1 MFDEGSIVPETFI
14 RTNEDSDFPLR
25 LDFNIDQNSV
35 EYNKRD
41 EPIYGNEYAL
51 NPDKLGFELLV
62 SLKEEYNDFDSFELT
77 IAREDNNEIVSET
90 VTDSGNTA
98 IISNLAV
105 DNCYSFDL
113 KLTAYETVCGFVGS
127 LTIGIEIDNCIVTDI
142 FYQNSFNEGAA
153 TTYIAPLGEGET
165 NDTQATATPICYGV
179 SILGSFSSASDIDKF
194 YVSTIPPSNK
204 NISFELSLSAPATT
218 KVKLSVQA
226 SNGFYATKTSS
237 APGKG
242 VYIRIPSAQQN
253 LKYYITVECISST
266 WSSGKYYLNVNK
278 REGLTWFSQYKS
290 TIGSFDIWN
299 PNMLDE
305 VKLSYGGTRMP
316 VYVYNGSC
324 WMNTSCGI
332 VAAAMVLNSMGKT
345 YYGYDL
351 RTNYSGQMPADPYT
365 VMLANCEL
373 DGTTVNTATNVAVK
387 RSPDDFWRYVV
398 GSKFNMSCDDASAS
412 TINITEKMI
421 QDHIDK
427 YGHCLV
433 YFSRGVDTPHWMVF
447 TDYDKSAST
456 FADRYTVYDPAAIKF
471 SQGAGV
477 KLSQTLGPYTKM
489 QISNI
494 STIVSYY

>member
-1 MFDEGSIVPETFI
+1 MYPK
-14 RTNEDSDFPLR
+14 PLFGQTR
-25 LDFNIDQNSV
+25 IAISRCTWILNSV

-51 NPDKLGFELLV
+51 NPDKLSFELLV

-77 IAREDNNEIVSET
+77 IAREDNNEIVTET

-113 KLTAYETVCGFVGS
+113 KLTAYETVCGFAGS

-153 TTYIAPLGEGET
+153 TTYIAPLGEGES

-299 PNMLDE
+299 PNMLD
-305 VKLSYGGTRMP
+305 KLKISDGKKTKP
-316 VYVYNGSC
+316 VFVNEGDNHWFIEGC
-324 WMNTSCGI
+324 AITSI
-332 VAAAMVLNSMGKT
+332 AMVINSKGKT
-345 YYGYDL
+345 MEGYDL
-351 RTNYSGQMPADPYT
+351 RTNYTGQIPADPYT
-365 VMLANCEL
+365 VMLANCGLE
-373 DGTTVNTATNVAVK
+373 TTLKSTDKTINLAHNPVAIQ
-387 RSPDDFWRYVV
+387 YYAEI
-398 GSKFNMSCDDASAS
+398 GSKFGLSCDY
-412 TINITEKMI
+412 TNTNISEAKI
-421 QDHIDK
+421 QEYIDK
-427 YGHCLV
+427 RGHCIV
-433 YFSRGVDTPHWMVF
+433 FFNKNMGNTTQHFMVF
-447 TDYDKSAST
+447 TDYDKSATT
-456 FADRYTVYDPAAIKF
+456 FADRYTVYDPAARKF

-477 KLSQTLGPYTKM
+477 KLSQTLGNYPNM
-489 QISNI
+489 QLSNI
-494 STIVSYY
+494 SLIVSYY